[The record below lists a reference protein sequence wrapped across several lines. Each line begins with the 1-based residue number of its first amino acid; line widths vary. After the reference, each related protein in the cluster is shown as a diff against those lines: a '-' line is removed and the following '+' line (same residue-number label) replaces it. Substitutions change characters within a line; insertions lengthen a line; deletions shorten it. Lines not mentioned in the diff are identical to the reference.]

1 MTQAEFRKS
10 GWLKHFLQYDE
21 AELATIVMLVSNLL
35 ETNCWEPTVNYCMYQ
50 MELAREEESSVPED
64 QSVLVCH
71 QENCF
76 CLTVLPA
83 AFVQPKD
90 NRTAHHIR
98 QSGLGRF

>member
-1 MTQAEFRKS
+1 MTQVEFKKS

-64 QSVLVCH
+64 QIVH
-71 QENCF
+71 
-76 CLTVLPA
+76 
-83 AFVQPKD
+83 
-90 NRTAHHIR
+90 
-98 QSGLGRF
+98 